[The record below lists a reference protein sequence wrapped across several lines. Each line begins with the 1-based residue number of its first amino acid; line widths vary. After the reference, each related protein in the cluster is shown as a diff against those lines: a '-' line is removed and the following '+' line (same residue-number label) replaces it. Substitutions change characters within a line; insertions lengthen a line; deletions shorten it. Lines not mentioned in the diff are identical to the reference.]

1 MTTPAPAPNR
11 SPEDNDRRSIDI
23 DTPEP
28 GVMHAEPLG
37 AFFAVRAAFIPVT
50 MAVLMVRAIVP
61 RVVRPVARTVSAS
74 ARFVRWLVAPDAGR
88 WA

>member
-11 SPEDNDRRSIDI
+11 SPEDNDRRYIHIDI
-23 DTPEP
+23 RDPE
-28 GVMHAEPLG
+28 GMHAEPLG

-50 MAVLMVRAIVP
+50 MAVLAVRAIVP

-88 WA
+88 WT